1 MGKNVE
7 TMNIHDALV
16 ELKTLGK
23 RISTEIDRMQIV
35 GTAPASKADSEDAK
49 AFQVK
54 ARASLVSVADLRRR
68 RMAIK
73 TAVVQSN
80 ATTTVEINGRPFSIA
95 EVIEMRKEYISELE
109 TIQTKITR
117 ALNNA
122 KETVERKH
130 SEAVRIALN
139 TMQAKSENSLTPE
152 QIEGF
157 KSLVAINDVIMLE
170 PEGTDLSELLKGIAD
185 TLDGYNRLDSLLSTK
200 NALTTINVEY
210 DTGALFT
217 ESLAIIANPA
227 GDSGE
232 PAEEDGIATNT
243 AIEE

>member
-23 RISTEIDRMQIV
+23 RINTEIDKMQIV
-35 GTAPASKADSEDAK
+35 GTAPANKVDSEEAH
-49 AFQVK
+49 AFRVK

-73 TAVVQSN
+73 TAVVKSN
-80 ATTTVEINGRPFSIA
+80 ATTMVEINGRPFSIA

-109 TIQTKITR
+109 TIQSRITR

-122 KETVERKH
+122 KSTVESKH
-130 SEAVRIALN
+130 NEAVRIALN
-139 TMQAKSENSLTPE
+139 TMQAKSETTLTPE
-152 QIEGF
+152 QVEGF
-157 KSLVAINDVIMLE
+157 KSLVAINDVVILE
-170 PEGTDLSELLKGIAD
+170 PENTDLSELLKGIAD

-200 NALTTINVEY
+200 NALTTITVEY
-210 DTGALFT
+210 NTGALFT
-217 ESLAIIANPA
+217 EAMSIVVNPA
-227 GDSGE
+227 GDSE
-232 PAEEDGIATNT
+232 PIEDGEDTDAPV
-243 AIEE
+243 EE

>member
-1 MGKNVE
+1 MGKNIE

-23 RISTEIDRMQIV
+23 RISTEISKMQIV
-35 GTAPASKADSEDAK
+35 GTAPANKADSEEAHV
-49 AFQVK
+49 FRVK

-73 TAVVQSN
+73 AAVVKSN
-80 ATTTVEINGRPFSIA
+80 ATTMVEINGRPFSIA

-109 TIQTKITR
+109 TIQTKIAR
-117 ALNNA
+117 ALDNA
-122 KETVERKH
+122 KSTVESKH
-130 SEAVRIALN
+130 NEAVRIALN
-139 TMQAKSENSLTPE
+139 TMQAKSENTLTPE

-157 KSLVAINDVIMLE
+157 KGLVAINDVVMLE
-170 PEGTDLSELLKGIAD
+170 PENTDLSELLKGIAD

-200 NALTTINVEY
+200 NALTTIDVEY

-217 ESLAIIANPA
+217 ETLTIIANPA

-232 PAEEDGIATNT
+232 PAEDGAP
-243 AIEE
+243 AEE